1 MDSNSNGL
9 KIYQL
14 NVVYGVQL
22 LLSFTYFPYKF
33 QNISVYFRTT
43 INFNNHVFNCYN
55 NCNNMKRLGAEEQ
68 GLELAEQK
76 KGARRQ
82 LIGTV
87 FLFATIIASM
97 RIGIN

>member
-1 MDSNSNGL
+1 
-9 KIYQL
+9 
-14 NVVYGVQL
+14 
-22 LLSFTYFPYKF
+22 
-33 QNISVYFRTT
+33 
-43 INFNNHVFNCYN
+43 
-55 NCNNMKRLGAEEQ
+55 MKRLGAEEQ

-76 KGARRQ
+76 KGPRRQ